1 MVSAV
6 LLLASIAVW
15 IRSYFISD
23 QLIWT
28 TRTPVILGVA
38 YGKGT
43 IDFVRATFEPSLFV
57 ETTDSLA
64 MERPKPGWELLRAK
78 PDDRDDWRTVPP
90 EHQMHFLGAKYR
102 SGQVLFMYAQDISL
116 PMWML
121 VLAFAVWPTNGPAA
135 AVVRCCHSGATKNCS
150 RSRMIGPPSWNPYCF
165 TFSVVVRKLVALRS
179 WLRKL

>member
-1 MVSAV
+1 VVSAV

-90 EHQMHFLGAKYR
+90 EHELHFLGAKYR
-102 SGQVLFMYAQDISL
+102 SGQVLFMYAQEISL

-121 VLAFAVWPTNGPAA
+121 VLAFAVWPTIWFLRHRRRPSPGYCPACGYDMRATPQRCPECGTEPARKA
-135 AVVRCCHSGATKNCS
+135 ATV
-150 RSRMIGPPSWNPYCF
+150 
-165 TFSVVVRKLVALRS
+165 
-179 WLRKL
+179 